1 MMDQVQLEWFATL
14 GVGGI
19 VAGFMFLFYRR
30 DMKQFTQQWI
40 EESKLNRETLN
51 QVMSVVRDNTIAL
64 TKVLTTIDSLH
75 RRLDGVRTAPQRD

>member
-51 QVMSVVRDNTIAL
+51 QVMSVVRDNTVAL

>member
-1 MMDQVQLEWFATL
+1 
-14 GVGGI
+14 
-19 VAGFMFLFYRR
+19 MFLFYRR

-51 QVMSVVRDNTIAL
+51 QVMSVVRDNTVAL